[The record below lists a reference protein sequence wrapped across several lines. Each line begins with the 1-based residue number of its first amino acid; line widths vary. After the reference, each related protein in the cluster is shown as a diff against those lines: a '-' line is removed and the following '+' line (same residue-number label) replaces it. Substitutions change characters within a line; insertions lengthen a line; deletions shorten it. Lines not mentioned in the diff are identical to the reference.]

1 MQTNIYPGIFIV
13 FEGLDGSG
21 QSTQAVLLRHYFE
34 DNKDLVILTKEPT
47 EDSKSGRMI
56 RKVLRKEKKIEP
68 DELQKLF
75 VQDRKEH
82 LNNLIIPNLKN
93 GKFVISDR
101 YFLSTCAF
109 GGINLD
115 MEWLIE
121 LNDKFILPNITFL
134 LNVDPRICIERIDK
148 RGKRFE
154 FFEEEKKLTKVR
166 ENYFKLAKR
175 FPNIYTIN
183 GELSKEAV
191 FKEILNKFKK

>member
-21 QSTQAVLLRHYFE
+21 QSTQAELLRHYFE

-121 LNDKFILPNITFL
+121 LNNEFILPNITFL

-175 FPNIYTIN
+175 FPNIYIIN
-183 GELSKEAV
+183 GEFSKEAV

>member
-1 MQTNIYPGIFIV
+1 
-13 FEGLDGSG
+13 
-21 QSTQAVLLRHYFE
+21 
-34 DNKDLVILTKEPT
+34 
-47 EDSKSGRMI
+47 
-56 RKVLRKEKKIEP
+56 
-68 DELQKLF
+68 
-75 VQDRKEH
+75 
-82 LNNLIIPNLKN
+82 
-93 GKFVISDR
+93 
-101 YFLSTCAF
+101 
-109 GGINLD
+109 

>member
-21 QSTQAVLLRHYFE
+21 QSTQAELLRHYFE

-109 GGINLD
+109 GGISLD

-121 LNDKFILPNITFL
+121 LNNEFILPNITFL

-175 FPNIYTIN
+175 FPNIYIIN
-183 GELSKEAV
+183 GE
-191 FKEILNKFKK
+191 FQKKQF

>member
-21 QSTQAVLLRHYFE
+21 QSTQAELLRHYFE

-109 GGINLD
+109 GGISLD

-121 LNDKFILPNITFL
+121 LNNEFILPNITFL

>member
-1 MQTNIYPGIFIV
+1 MQTNIYPGTFIV

-21 QSTQAVLLRHYFE
+21 QSTQAELLRHYFE

-109 GGINLD
+109 GGISLD

-121 LNDKFILPNITFL
+121 LNNEFILPNITFL

-175 FPNIYTIN
+175 FPNIYIIN
-183 GELSKEAV
+183 GEFSKEAV

>member
-1 MQTNIYPGIFIV
+1 MQTNIYPGTFIV

-21 QSTQAVLLRHYFE
+21 QSTQAEFLRHHFE
-34 DNKDLVILTKEPT
+34 DNKDSVILTKEPT
-47 EDSKSGRMI
+47 EDSESGRMV
-56 RKVLRKEKKIEP
+56 RKVLRKEEKIEP

-121 LNDKFILPNITFL
+121 LNNEFILPNTTFL
-134 LNVDPRICIERIDK
+134 LNVDPKICLDRI
-148 RGKRFE
+148 GKRDKGFE

-166 ENYFKLAKR
+166 ENYLKLAER
-175 FPNIYTIN
+175 FPNIYIIN
-183 GELSKEAV
+183 GELSVEAV
-191 FKEILNKFKK
+191 FKEVISKF

>member
-1 MQTNIYPGIFIV
+1 MQTNIYSGTFIV

-21 QSTQAVLLRHYFE
+21 QSTQAELLRHYFE
-34 DNKDLVILTKEPT
+34 DNKDSVVLTKEPT
-47 EDSKSGRMI
+47 EDSESGRTI
-56 RKVLRKEKKIEP
+56 RKVLKKEEKIEP

-121 LNDKFILPNITFL
+121 LNNKFILPNITFL

-175 FPNIYTIN
+175 FPNIYIIN
-183 GELSKEAV
+183 GEFSKEAV

>member
-1 MQTNIYPGIFIV
+1 MQTNIYSGTFIV

-21 QSTQAVLLRHYFE
+21 QSTQAELLRHYFE
-34 DNKDLVILTKEPT
+34 DNKDSVVLTKEPT
-47 EDSKSGRMI
+47 EDSESGRMI
-56 RKVLRKEKKIEP
+56 RKVLTKEEKIEP

-121 LNDKFILPNITFL
+121 LNNEFILPNITFL

>member
-21 QSTQAVLLRHYFE
+21 QSTQAELLRHYFE

-121 LNDKFILPNITFL
+121 LNNEFILPNITFL

>member
-1 MQTNIYPGIFIV
+1 MQTNIYPGTFIV

-21 QSTQAVLLRHYFE
+21 QSTQAELLRHYFE
-34 DNKDLVILTKEPT
+34 DNKDSVVLTKEPT
-47 EDSKSGRMI
+47 EDSESGRTI
-56 RKVLRKEKKIEP
+56 RKVLKKEEKIEP

-121 LNDKFILPNITFL
+121 LNNKFILPNITFL
-134 LNVDPRICIERIDK
+134 LSVDPKICLDRIDK
-148 RGKRFE
+148 RGKKFE

-166 ENYFKLAKR
+166 KNYFKLAER
-175 FPNIYTIN
+175 FPNIYIIN
-183 GELSKEAV
+183 GEFSKEAV

>member
-21 QSTQAVLLRHYFE
+21 QSTQAELLRHYFE

-56 RKVLRKEKKIEP
+56 RKVLTKEEKIEP

>member
-21 QSTQAVLLRHYFE
+21 QSTQAELLRHYFE

-109 GGINLD
+109 GGISLD

-121 LNDKFILPNITFL
+121 LNNEFILPNITFL

-175 FPNIYTIN
+175 FPNIYIIN
-183 GELSKEAV
+183 GEFSKEAV

>member
-1 MQTNIYPGIFIV
+1 MQTNIYSGTFIV

-21 QSTQAVLLRHYFE
+21 QSTQAELLRHYFE
-34 DNKDLVILTKEPT
+34 DNKDSVVLTKEPT

-109 GGINLD
+109 GGISLD

-121 LNDKFILPNITFL
+121 LNNEFILPNITFL